1 MSARAPVR
9 LYLSPATLGVVLD
22 RGTPREDLSA
32 VPDVL
37 VRLRMKRGSCPLL
50 KRLGSRLETLE
61 KLDGTTKRFASDY
74 CAEAVADLVERG
86 DVREL
91 VTDVQFSTGG
101 RVTFVLHYR
110 DRAGQ
115 AQAVPYTYRTGSR

>member
-1 MSARAPVR
+1 M
-9 LYLSPATLGVVLD
+9 YLSPATRGVVLD

-32 VPDVL
+32 ISDVL
-37 VRLRMKRGSCPLL
+37 VRLHMKRGSCPLL
-50 KRLGSRLETLE
+50 KTLGSRLAKLE
-61 KLDGTTKRFASDY
+61 KLDNNAKRFANDY

-91 VTDVQFSTGG
+91 ATDVQFSTGG
-101 RVTFVLHYR
+101 RVTFVLQYR
-110 DRAGQ
+110 DRSGK